1 MIWFGLTYRGLARRP
16 VKIPWNYLRTAI
28 RLLRNL
34 FSKIYLKEDAVLL
47 NPVNLLAAHFY
58 RAKLI

>member
-1 MIWFGLTYRGLARRP
+1 MIWFGLSYRGLARRL

-34 FSKIYLKEDAVLL
+34 FLRTYLKEDAVLL
-47 NPVNLLAAHFY
+47 NPVNLRGAHFY
-58 RAKLI
+58 RAKSI